1 MFVIDFAH
9 FLLQT
14 AGGGMNSVS
23 GGGNIS
29 ERLKGEGCEVS
40 GVVLSGVFGN

>member
-1 MFVIDFAH
+1 MFIVDFAY

-23 GGGNIS
+23 GGGKIF
-29 ERLKGEGCEVS
+29 ERLKGEGS